1 MAWGRKKRE
10 NLISGGLVLSTV
22 HAQYRS
28 TKGAEYTPLLLSKSA
43 RIHPENYFNI
53 SCVAVSIAGV

>member
-1 MAWGRKKRE
+1 MGERKRE

-22 HAQYRS
+22 HAQHRS

-43 RIHPENYFNI
+43 RIRPENYCNI
-53 SCVAVSIAGV
+53 SCVVV

>member
-1 MAWGRKKRE
+1 MGERKRE

-22 HAQYRS
+22 HAQHRS

-43 RIHPENYFNI
+43 RIRPENYCNI
-53 SCVAVSIAGV
+53 SCVVVSISGI